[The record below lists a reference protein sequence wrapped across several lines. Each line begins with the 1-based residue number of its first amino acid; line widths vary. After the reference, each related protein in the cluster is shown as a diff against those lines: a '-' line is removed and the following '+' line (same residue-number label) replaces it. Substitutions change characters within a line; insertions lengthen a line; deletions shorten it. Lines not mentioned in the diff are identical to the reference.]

1 MNGRPVS
8 VKRDLIL
15 FVFCF
20 YHICSSKNEFSPYCQ
35 WSLLFCKFLFF
46 KRGLCGGF
54 LSFLNCFGINMIIF
68 IFYAKEGGI
77 CAMACVY
84 ESVFSAYCVEPV
96 YLLAELSCWPSGEL
110 LSSKFHL

>member
-1 MNGRPVS
+1 MEGQFQLRE
-8 VKRDLIL
+8 IL
-15 FVFCF
+15 FCLFSVFITFVVVKMSSALTVSGLCF
-20 YHICSSKNEFSPYCQ
+20 FAS
-35 WSLLFCKFLFF
+35 LFF